1 MSKSK
6 DEGKRGLQITKS
18 ITSIKQMMLFQGEDI
33 HFFNTIKMKQA
44 YRSCRYPNQEIR
56 ECLKEKIFTQR
67 LPFTVQM
74 VIKARDMLWNDSWRR
89 EDCDHKA
96 IYLCIAIA
104 FDTGRRIGQ
113 LTHKDGREAEDHCI
127 RTQDVHLVFMSDS
140 TTVPM
145 GSSLRGKMLTEGI
158 GVQKVTHVQLHFQTQ
173 KEGYHNTVLLKP
185 PLVIGRNS

>member
-1 MSKSK
+1 
-6 DEGKRGLQITKS
+6 
-18 ITSIKQMMLFQGEDI
+18 MLFQGENI

-44 YRSCRYPNQEIR
+44 SRSCRYTHQEIR

-67 LPFTVQM
+67 LPFTVHM
-74 VIKARDMLWNDSWRR
+74 VVKARDMLGNDSWMR

-96 IYLCIAIA
+96 IYLCITIA
-104 FDTGRRIGQ
+104 FDTCRRIGQ

-127 RTQDVHLVFMSDS
+127 RTQDFIWYLRRSNS

-158 GVQKVTHVQLHFQTQ
+158 GAEEVTHVQLHFHTQ
-173 KEGYHNTVLLKP
+173 KEGIVLL
-185 PLVIGRNS
+185 SS